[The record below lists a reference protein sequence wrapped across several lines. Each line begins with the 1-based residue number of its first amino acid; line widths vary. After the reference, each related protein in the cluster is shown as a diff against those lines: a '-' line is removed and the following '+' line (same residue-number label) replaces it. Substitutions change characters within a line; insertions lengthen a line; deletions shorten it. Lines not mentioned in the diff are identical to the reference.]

1 MGTSAHLKNSFV
13 SLALAMTMGMGTGM
27 VAGPGRAMAAD
38 FFAGRNTTII
48 VGNDVGG
55 GFDAYARLFARHL
68 PRVIAGQPGIIVQN
82 MPGAGSATA
91 TAYVSRVAAKDGT
104 VMGAITPGAIVAPLF
119 DDQTRRQYDPDRL
132 IYLTSADSGSRLCVT
147 WGESSTKNMADA
159 KIKKTIIGAAG
170 SGSSSSDYAKLHRAT
185 SGFNFEI
192 VSGYKGT
199 GDILLAMERREV
211 DGFCGVD
218 WASLTSQRPD
228 WIRDGKINLL
238 FEVGVKPNPELS
250 KRNVP
255 QVWESMTDA
264 QARAVVELVTS
275 QQDFA
280 RPYVMAPGNPPEA
293 VKILRAAFAALYLDE
308 RFLSDAAKSSLI
320 LAPIYGEEVQELVA
334 KLYGAPKPVVEAARS
349 VLK

>member
-1 MGTSAHLKNSFV
+1 MLDKKQIYAACTLAAI
-13 SLALAMTMGMGTGM
+13 ALAPTISH
-27 VAGPGRAMAAD
+27 AAD
-38 FFAGRNTTII
+38 FYAGRNLTII

-55 GFDAYARLFARHL
+55 GFDAYARLFSRHL
-68 PRVIAGQPGIIVQN
+68 SRVIPGQPGIIVQN

-91 TAYVSRVAAKDGT
+91 TAYIYRVAAKDGT
-104 VMGAITPGAIVAPLF
+104 FIGAITPGAIVAPLF
-119 DDQTRRQYDPDRL
+119 DDRTRRQYDPDKL

-147 WGESSTKNMADA
+147 WHQSAVKNLSDA
-159 KIKKTIIGAAG
+159 KRIKAVIGAAG
-170 SGSSSSDYAKLHRAT
+170 AGSSSSDYAKLHRAT
-185 SGFNFEI
+185 SGLNFEI

-238 FEVGVKPNPELS
+238 FEVGVKPNPELAAR
-250 KRNVP
+250 KVP
-255 QVWESMTDA
+255 LVWDSTISPEA
-264 QARAVVELVTS
+264 HAVVELVTS

-280 RPYVMAPGNPPEA
+280 RPYIMGPDNPPEA
-293 VKILRAAFAALYLDE
+293 VSILRAAFAKLYTDEKFKADAEKSALI
-308 RFLSDAAKSSLI
+308 LSPISGEEAQALVGKLYAAPKSIVDAA
-320 LAPIYGEEVQELVA
+320 
-334 KLYGAPKPVVEAARS
+334 RD

>member
-1 MGTSAHLKNSFV
+1 MLHR
-13 SLALAMTMGMGTGM
+13 GMIFAAGAY
-27 VAGPGRAMAAD
+27 VASVAFASTTTRAAD
-38 FFAGRNTTII
+38 FYAGRTLTII

-68 PRVIAGQPGIIVQN
+68 SRVIPGQPGLVVQN

-91 TAYVSRVAAKDGT
+91 TSYIARVAAKDGT
-104 VMGAITPGAIVAPLF
+104 VFGAITPGAIVAPLF
-119 DDQTRRQYDPDRL
+119 DDRTRRQYDPDKL

-147 WGESSTKNMADA
+147 WHQSAVKSVADA
-159 KIKKTIIGAAG
+159 KHTKAVIGAAG
-170 SGSSSSDYAKLHRAT
+170 AGSSSSDYAKLHRTT
-185 SGFNFEI
+185 SALNFDI

-238 FEVGVKPNPELS
+238 FEVGVKPNPELTAR
-250 KRNVP
+250 KVP
-255 QVWESMTDA
+255 LVWDSTINPE
-264 QARAVVELVTS
+264 ARAVVELVTS

-280 RPYVMAPGNPPEA
+280 RPYIMAADNPAEA
-293 VKILRAAFAALYLDE
+293 VKLLRTAFAQLYKDDK
-308 RFLSDAAKSSLI
+308 FMADAEKSALI
-320 LAPIYGEEVQELVA
+320 LSPTSGEEVQAMVG
-334 KLYGAPKPVVEAARS
+334 KLYAAPKEIVDAARN

>member
-1 MGTSAHLKNSFV
+1 MGNSAHLKHSCMPF
-13 SLALAMTMGMGTGM
+13 ALAMSISVSVVIG
-27 VAGPGRAMAAD
+27 ADRAEAAE
-38 FFAGRNTTII
+38 FFAGRNITII

-68 PRVIAGQPGIIVQN
+68 PRVIPGQPGIIVQN

-91 TAYVSRVAAKDGT
+91 TAFVSRVAAKDGS
-104 VMGAITPGAIVAPLF
+104 VIGAITPGAIVAPLF
-119 DDQTRRQYDPDRL
+119 DDQTRRQYDPDKL
-132 IYLTSADSGSRLCVT
+132 IYLTSTDSGSRLCVT
-147 WGESSTKNMADA
+147 WGESATRNMADA
-159 KIKKTIIGAAG
+159 KVKKTIIGAAG

-192 VSGYKGT
+192 VAGYKGT

-211 DGFCGVD
+211 DGLCGVD

-228 WIRDGKINLL
+228 WIRDNKINLL

-255 QVWESMTDA
+255 PVWESMLNA

-280 RPYVMAPGNPPEA
+280 RPYVMAPGNPPES
-293 VKILRAAFAALYLDE
+293 VKILRAAFDALYRDDK
-308 RFLSDAAKSSLI
+308 FIADAEKTSLI
-320 LAPIYGEEVQELVA
+320 LAPISGEEVQELVA
-334 KLYGAPKPVVEAARS
+334 KLYGAPKTIVELART

>member
-1 MGTSAHLKNSFV
+1 MGSGQQAKQRAWR
-13 SLALAMTMGMGTGM
+13 LAFAWGMATAFGM
-27 VAGPGRAMAAD
+27 VTQPSQAAD
-38 FFAGRNTTII
+38 FYAGRNLTII

-55 GFDAYARLFARHL
+55 GFDAYARLFSRHL
-68 PRVIAGQPGIIVQN
+68 SRVIPGQPAIIVQN

-91 TAYVSRVAAKDGT
+91 TAYISRVAAKDGT
-104 VMGAITPGAIVAPLF
+104 FIGAVTPGAIVGPLF
-119 DDQTRRQYDPDRL
+119 DEKTKRQYDPDKL

-147 WGESSTKNMADA
+147 WGESATKTIADA
-159 KIKKTIIGAAG
+159 KTKKTIIGTAG

-185 SGFNFEI
+185 SGLNFEL
-192 VSGYKGT
+192 VAGYKGT

-228 WIRDGKINLL
+228 WIRDNKINFL

-255 QVWESMTDA
+255 PVWGSTIDA

-280 RPYVMAPGNPPEA
+280 RPYIMAAESPPEA
-293 VKILRAAFAALYLDE
+293 AKILRAAFAALYGDE
-308 RFLSDAAKSSLI
+308 KFTADAAKSALL
-320 LAPIYGEEVQELVA
+320 LAPISGEEVQKLVT
-334 KLYGAPKPVVEAARS
+334 KLYGAPKPVVDAARNI
-349 VLK
+349 LK